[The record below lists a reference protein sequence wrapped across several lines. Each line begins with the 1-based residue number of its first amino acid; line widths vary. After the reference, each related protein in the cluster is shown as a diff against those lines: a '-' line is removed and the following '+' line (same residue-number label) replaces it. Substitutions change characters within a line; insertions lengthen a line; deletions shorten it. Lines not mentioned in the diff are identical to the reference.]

1 MQNGLPLVS
10 FALIENNRLIL
21 GLVSIALIVL
31 GLRFALRY
39 AGILMLDYG
48 RNRMLWELLV
58 RNPGTL
64 ALFLT
69 VVAGNFLLAYGP
81 VPEQV
86 ASAYNQVLFLSGIAL
101 AALLGIRMMLG
112 FSRLYLRRFNMQTS
126 DNLAARKVHT
136 QVRIIERIAIV
147 FILFLAIITAA
158 LSFEQ
163 VREFGVSILASA
175 GVLGIILGFAAQ
187 KSIALIFA
195 GIQIA
200 ITQPIRIDDAVIVE
214 NEWGWIEEITLTYVV
229 IRLWDRRRLIVP
241 INYFTDKPF
250 QNWTRQSA
258 DLLGTV
264 YVYLD
269 YRMPVEEIRTVARTI
284 VESTPLWNG
293 EVCVVQVTEF
303 MKDHMQ
309 LRILATA
316 NSSPETYDLRCF
328 IREKLLE
335 YLLENYPEALP
346 RIRLEKTDT

>member
-112 FSRLYLRRFNMQTS
+112 FSRL
-126 DNLAARKVHT
+126 
-136 QVRIIERIAIV
+136 
-147 FILFLAIITAA
+147 
-158 LSFEQ
+158 
-163 VREFGVSILASA
+163 
-175 GVLGIILGFAAQ
+175 
-187 KSIALIFA
+187 
-195 GIQIA
+195 
-200 ITQPIRIDDAVIVE
+200 IDI
-214 NEWGWIEEITLTYVV
+214 
-229 IRLWDRRRLIVP
+229 
-241 INYFTDKPF
+241 K
-250 QNWTRQSA
+250 
-258 DLLGTV
+258 
-264 YVYLD
+264 
-269 YRMPVEEIRTVARTI
+269 
-284 VESTPLWNG
+284 
-293 EVCVVQVTEF
+293 F
-303 MKDHMQ
+303 M
-309 LRILATA
+309 
-316 NSSPETYDLRCF
+316 N
-328 IREKLLE
+328 
-335 YLLENYPEALP
+335 
-346 RIRLEKTDT
+346 